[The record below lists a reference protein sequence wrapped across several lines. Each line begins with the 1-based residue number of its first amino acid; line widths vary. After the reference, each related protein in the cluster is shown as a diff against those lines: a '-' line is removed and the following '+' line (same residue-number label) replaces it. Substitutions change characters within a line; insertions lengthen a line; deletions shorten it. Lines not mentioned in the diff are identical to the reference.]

1 MKKSNKI
8 ILLISIIGTL
18 ACGISFGIALT
29 KSDNMIAQI
38 GFGAA
43 AAFCLSTA
51 VTAAKKSNST
61 K

>member
-1 MKKSNKI
+1 MKKTNKF

-38 GFGAA
+38 AFGVSTL
-43 AAFCLSTA
+43 FCFMTA
-51 VTAAKKSNST
+51 GTIIKK
-61 K
+61 KK